1 MTMNSIIKQ
10 DFEGHLYSFNDAG
23 WFNATEAAKRFDKEP
38 FAWVNQ
44 RETMDYIAAL
54 AKHHGN
60 SGFVQEINEI
70 KHLDGKGAKSRRL
83 VLDLVKRTGFVRTK
97 PGAPEHGG
105 GTWMHPK
112 LAVPFA
118 RWLNVDFAVWC
129 DLQIDGIIRNG
140 IRAEGNANLLPL
152 LLRDSAGV
160 WELRFKPEYYQALA
174 KLTGTIYTGHAG
186 GTCPLYGYITDRWVY
201 GCLLPEEV
209 HAELKAR
216 RSESQKMHQWLTEG
230 GQSLL
235 DQQIS
240 LVQSIAN
247 TSTDRRDFEA
257 RMMLVSSRRGQLGFV
272 YPKAA

>member
-23 WFNATEAAKRFDKEP
+23 WFNATEAAKRFGQKAHEWLRLP
-38 FAWVNQ
+38 GTVS
-44 RETMDYIAAL
+44 YLAAF
-54 AKHHGN
+54 KRKYGN
-60 SGFVQEINEI
+60 IP
-70 KHLDGKGAKSRRL
+70 HLQARRG
-83 VLDLVKRTGFVRTK
+83 V
-97 PGAPEHGG
+97 GG
-105 GTWMHPK
+105 GTWLHPK
-112 LAVPFA
+112 LAVRFA
-118 RWLNVDFAVWC
+118 QWLSDDFAVWC
-129 DLQIDGIIRNG
+129 DEQIDGIMRKG

-152 LLRDSAGV
+152 LLRESADV

-186 GTCPLYGYITDRWVY
+186 GTCPLYGQITDRWVY

-230 GQSLL
+230 GQVLL
-235 DQQIS
+235 DQQIN

-247 TSTDRRDFEA
+247 TSADMRDFEA
-257 RMMLVSSRRGQLGFV
+257 RMMLISGRRGQLGFV